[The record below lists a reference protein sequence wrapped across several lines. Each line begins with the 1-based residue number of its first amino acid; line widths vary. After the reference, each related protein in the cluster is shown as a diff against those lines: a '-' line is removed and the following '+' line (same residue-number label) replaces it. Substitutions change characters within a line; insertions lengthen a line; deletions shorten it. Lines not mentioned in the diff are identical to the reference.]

1 MREQA
6 VQAATSLED
15 QAPWRAVVTNG
26 TDAMEQR
33 TKAQGMESGVND
45 RQAQT
50 ERQPRAGSRSWSQV
64 GSCQPFRLRFSS
76 VLVRNLRLR
85 VGK

>member
-6 VQAATSLED
+6 GQAATSLED
-15 QAPWRAVVTNG
+15 QAPWRAVVTNW

-33 TKAQGMESGVND
+33 TKAQVMESCVND

-50 ERQPRAGSRSWSQV
+50 ERQP
-64 GSCQPFRLRFSS
+64 
-76 VLVRNLRLR
+76 
-85 VGK
+85 